1 MSKNFYEKNV
11 LFVKHWTNLRIGG
24 VHMDDKNNRK
34 GNFFKREGF
43 YVLLFVCICIVA
55 TVAAI
60 TAKNKADINNA
71 IVDSNGETNIGNASG
86 TNQDPNLNYD
96 NSLQVEKK
104 GAKNNSQSNNT
115 KTVSVAATST
125 DWGKP
130 VVGKLARPFSLD
142 PVWWDSTETRRSNF
156 GVDIQAA
163 LGSKVY
169 SVLDGV
175 VVDVITND
183 SDGIKV
189 IVDHQNGFK
198 SVYSNLAENVAVKK
212 GAKIKKAQIIGYVG
226 KTTLNAAYEK
236 YGDHL
241 HFQIMK
247 GSSYVDPAKYISK
260 YL

>member
-1 MSKNFYEKNV
+1 
-11 LFVKHWTNLRIGG
+11 
-24 VHMDDKNNRK
+24 MDDKNNRK
-34 GNFFKREGF
+34 TNFFKREGF

-60 TAKNKADINNA
+60 TAKNKANSNNQIA
-71 IVDSNGETNIGNASG
+71 DTNGETNIGDAAETYKDPDQYYENA
-86 TNQDPNLNYD
+86 
-96 NSLQVEKK
+96 LQVEKEEA
-104 GAKNNSQSNNT
+104 AKKKAQEAADKKSA
-115 KTVSVAATST
+115 SVAATNT

-130 VVGKLARPFSLD
+130 VVGKLARAFSLD
-142 PVWWDSTETRRSNF
+142 PVKWESTDSWKPNY

-163 LGSKVY
+163 VGTKVY

-175 VVDVITND
+175 VLDVIKD
-183 SDGIKV
+183 EDGVKV
-189 IVDHQNGFK
+189 IIDHQNGYK
-198 SVYSNLAENVAVKK
+198 SIYSNLDEKVSVKK
-212 GAKIKKAQIIGYVG
+212 AAKVTKGQVIGYVG
-226 KTTLNAAYEK
+226 KTTLNSAFEK

>member
-1 MSKNFYEKNV
+1 
-11 LFVKHWTNLRIGG
+11 
-24 VHMDDKNNRK
+24 MDDKSNK
-34 GNFFKREGF
+34 TGNFFKREGF

-71 IVDSNGETNIGNASG
+71 IVDSNEQTNIGDAAV
-86 TNQDPNLNYD
+86 TDQDYKEYQ
-96 NSLQVEKK
+96 NSIELKK
-104 GAKNNSQSNNT
+104 NTAKNTAASTNT
-115 KTVSVAATST
+115 KSVAAAATST

-130 VVGKLARPFSLD
+130 VVGKLARAFNSD
-142 PVWWDSTETRRSNF
+142 PVYWDSTDSSRPNF

-175 VVDVITND
+175 VLDVLKD
-183 SDGIKV
+183 SDGVKV

-198 SVYSNLAENVAVKK
+198 SVYSNLAENITVKK
-212 GAKIKKAQIIGYVG
+212 GANIKKAQILGYVG
-226 KTTLNAAYEK
+226 KTTLNSAFEK

>member
-1 MSKNFYEKNV
+1 
-11 LFVKHWTNLRIGG
+11 
-24 VHMDDKNNRK
+24 MDDKNKRTT
-34 GNFFKREGF
+34 NFFKREGF

-60 TAKNKADINNA
+60 TAKNKANSNNPIA
-71 IVDSNGETNIGNASG
+71 DTNGETNIGDAAETYEDPYQYYENA
-86 TNQDPNLNYD
+86 
-96 NSLQVEKK
+96 LQVKENA
-104 GAKNNSQSNNT
+104 AKNKTKKTNT
-115 KTVSVAATST
+115 KTKAVSAASNT

-130 VVGKLARPFSLD
+130 VVGKLARSYSLD
-142 PVWWDSTETRRSNF
+142 PVKWDSTDSWKPNY

-163 LGSKVY
+163 VGTKVY

-175 VVDVITND
+175 VLDVLKD
-183 SDGIKV
+183 EDGVKV
-189 IVDHQNGFK
+189 IIDHQNGYK
-198 SVYSNLAENVAVKK
+198 SIYSNLDDKVSVKK
-212 GAKIKKAQIIGYVG
+212 AAKITKGQVIGYVG
-226 KTTLNAAYEK
+226 KTTLNSAFEK